1 MYLDMVL
8 LKGIQNVSW
17 LLPMVTFVLVTA
29 GFLFFKIQSKDLE
42 KGIRYFLMVIISVF
56 MGCKSSGDRNF
67 VRNGATAHRGNSA
80 DYPENTIPAFK
91 SALSLGVEWIELDIH
106 KTKDGQ
112 IVVIHDAT
120 TSRVGNR
127 NLQVSE
133 VTFEE
138 LKSVDVAHEFRIR
151 KKLTLKEYSSLSVP
165 LLSDIIRLI
174 MQQNETRL
182 SIQPKANCVKE
193 TIAIIKKLN
202 AEPWVGFN
210 DGSLHKMKEVKK
222 EAKLI
227 PVFWD
232 RPADTNIDEDLK
244 IAQKEGF
251 ESIVI
256 NHFGITKAKVDKIHE
271 AGLEIGAWTVN
282 DPARTKTLLSMGVD
296 RIYTD
301 HPRRLMQLLR
311 EK

>member
-17 LLPMVTFVLVTA
+17 LLPMVTFVLVPA
-29 GFLFFKIQSKDLE
+29 GFLFFKIQSKDLG

-91 SALSLGVEWIELDIH
+91 SALSLGVDWIELDIH

-193 TIAIIKKLN
+193 TIAMIKKLN